1 VNYLDLNKKTW
12 DAWAELHV
20 NSDFYDIPSFL
31 AGENSLY
38 EIELSLLG
46 DINKKKL
53 LHLQCHFGQDT
64 LSLARLGADVTGVDL
79 SEKAISIAKSLAVQ
93 LNIDAKFIN
102 CDIFDLKNHLQGQ
115 FDIVFTSY
123 GTIGWLPELSS
134 WAQTIS
140 HFLKPGGT
148 FVFVEFHPVI
158 WMFDEQIDHV
168 QYPYFVR
175 DPIIE
180 TVTGSYAAKESD
192 VVRTH
197 VTWNHSLAEVI
208 QNLISNGIDISL
220 FSEYD
225 YSPIDCFPGTEE
237 YQPGRFRIKKYGN
250 SLPMVYAIKGVK
262 I

>member
-1 VNYLDLNKKTW
+1 MNYLDLNKETW

-20 NSDFYDIPSFL
+20 NSAFYDIPAFM

-46 DINKKKL
+46 DIKQKKI

-64 LSLARLGADVTGVDL
+64 LSLTRMGADVTGVDL
-79 SEKAISIAKSLAVQ
+79 SEKAISIAKSLAVK

-123 GTIGWLPELSS
+123 GTIGWLPELNS
-134 WAQTIS
+134 WAQIIS

-148 FVFVEFHPVI
+148 FVFVEFHPVM
-158 WMFDEQIDHV
+158 WMFDEQLDHV
-168 QYPYFVR
+168 QYPYFVSE
-175 DPIIE
+175 PIIE

-208 QNLISNGIDISL
+208 QSLITNGIEISH

-237 YQPGRFRIKKYGN
+237 YHPGRFRIKKYSN

-262 I
+262 T

>member
-1 VNYLDLNKKTW
+1 MNYLDLNKKTW

-20 NSDFYDIPSFL
+20 NSEFYDIPSFL
-31 AGENSLY
+31 AGENSLH

-46 DINKKKL
+46 DINQKKL

-64 LSLARLGADVTGVDL
+64 LSLARMGADVTGVDL
-79 SEKAISIAKSLAVQ
+79 SEKAISIAKSLASQ
-93 LNIDAKFIN
+93 MNIDAQFVN

-123 GTIGWLPELSS
+123 GTIGWLPELNS
-134 WAQTIS
+134 WAQIIS

-148 FVFVEFHPVI
+148 FVFVEFHPVM
-158 WMFDEQIDHV
+158 WMFDEQLDHV
-168 QYPYFVR
+168 QYPYFVNE
-175 DPIIE
+175 PIVE
-180 TVTGSYAAKESD
+180 TVTGSYADKESD

-208 QNLISNGIDISL
+208 QSLISYGIEISR

-225 YSPIDCFPGTEE
+225 YSLIDCFPGTEE

-262 I
+262 T